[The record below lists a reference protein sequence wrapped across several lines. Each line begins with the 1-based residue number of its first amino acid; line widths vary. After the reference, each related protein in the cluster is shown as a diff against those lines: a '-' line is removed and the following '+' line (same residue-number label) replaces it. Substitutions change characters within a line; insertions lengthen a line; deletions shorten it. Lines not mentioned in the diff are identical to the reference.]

1 MQEGICGQQK
11 VSALDTR
18 RRNLQEKLR
27 ASNIS
32 HIDAA
37 QSGVE
42 QALSGTSHSH
52 KLTIQQ
58 VRCILLCVVATL
70 LSGNYLSMCLPV
82 SNCNWYGL
90 CILYCIVA
98 ILLPGN
104 YLSMCLPIFKCNWHG
119 LCILYCIVA
128 LLLSGKYLSMCLP
141 IFNCN
146 WHGLYR
152 C

>member
-1 MQEGICGQQK
+1 MQEAICGQQK

-58 VRCILLCVVATL
+58 VRCILLCVVAL
-70 LSGNYLSMCLPV
+70 LTIPQV
-82 SNCNWYGL
+82 R
-90 CILYCIVA
+90 CIVLCLVA
-98 ILLPGN
+98 LAATLISDNHLG
-104 YLSMCLPIFKCNWHG
+104 MCLPIFKINRHG
-119 LCILYCIVA
+119 IC
-128 LLLSGKYLSMCLP
+128 
-141 IFNCN
+141 
-146 WHGLYR
+146 R